1 MLKLMREASHSYPWL
16 LKSIMGVIALA
27 FVITMGWWG
36 FHDQPSTGSVVASV
50 GDLTVSHDEF
60 RRAYENT
67 YRFYKD
73 KVPGEFKDETIKQ
86 LVVDQLIDNRTWLIA
101 AKNMGLTVADD
112 ELREVIMQIPD
123 FQKNG
128 TFDPEVYQRLLA
140 ANHLTPSIFE
150 AMEAKEVLSN
160 KARMIIRD
168 AVALTPSE
176 LAEAQVLTLR
186 QTESDP
192 AKAAAAKDRAV
203 QDVLFQKQQRAL
215 MAYTESLKTTV
226 PIKINRE
233 LL

>member
-1 MLKLMREASHSYPWL
+1 MIKLMREASHSYPWL
-16 LKSIMGVIALA
+16 LKSAMGILALA

-36 FHDQPSTGSVVASV
+36 FGEQTGSVVASV
-50 GDLTVSHDEF
+50 GELTVSLDEF

-101 AKNMGLTVADD
+101 AKNMGITVADD
-112 ELREVIMQIPD
+112 ELREAIMQIPE

-128 TFDPEVYQRLLA
+128 SFNPDVYKQLLA

-150 AMEAKEVLSN
+150 AMEAKELLSN
-160 KARMIIRD
+160 KAKMIIRD
-168 AVALTPSE
+168 AVALTPAE
-176 LAEAQVLTLR
+176 LAEAQALTLR

-192 AKAAAAKDRAV
+192 AKTSAAKDRV
-203 QDVLFQKQQRAL
+203 IQDVLFQKQQRAL
-215 MAYTESLKTTV
+215 TAYTESLKTSI
-226 PIKINRE
+226 PIKIYRE

>member
-16 LKSIMGVIALA
+16 LKSAMGILALA

-36 FHDQPSTGSVVASV
+36 FGEQTGSVVASV
-50 GDLTVSHDEF
+50 GELTVSRDEF

-112 ELREVIMQIPD
+112 ELREAIMQIPE

-128 TFDPEVYQRLLA
+128 SFNPEVYKQLLA

-150 AMEAKEVLSN
+150 AIEAKELLGA
-160 KARMIIRD
+160 KAKMIIRD
-168 AVALTPSE
+168 AVALTPAE
-176 LAEAQVLTLR
+176 LAEAQALTLR

-192 AKAAAAKDRAV
+192 AKSSAAKDRV
-203 QDVLFQKQQRAL
+203 IQDVLFQKQQRAL
-215 MAYTESLKTTV
+215 TAYTESLKTSI
-226 PIKINRE
+226 PIKIHRE
-233 LL
+233 ML